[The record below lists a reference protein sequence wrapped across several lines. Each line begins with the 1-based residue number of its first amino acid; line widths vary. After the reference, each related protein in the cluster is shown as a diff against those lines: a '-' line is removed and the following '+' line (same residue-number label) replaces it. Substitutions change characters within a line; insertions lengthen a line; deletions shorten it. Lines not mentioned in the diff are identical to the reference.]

1 MQKNLAIG
9 ILAFLLL
16 GAAAGNVYFYTKNKQ
31 IGKNSAEGTQ
41 FAALKDS
48 LQSVILAKEE
58 QLTKLQG
65 ELVAAQNSQE
75 TSQNSSGD
83 LTAQIANLKAELVR
97 ARKGIVY
104 SKDPKQLKKYQA
116 IIDSLNNDKST
127 LGLRLQML
135 EVDRDR
141 YKTQFEDANESLT
154 DAVSTKKRLEDRI
167 NTAKTPILGPIIISG
182 VYTKKGQQ
190 ANTTKAKSV
199 EKFKVEFDLLEN
211 TLIDEPLE
219 TDVVVRIIGPQG
231 EILTN
236 SNPDLTDKSELFTI
250 KETVVFDGS
259 QHHLKFFYAQKPFK
273 KGKYKVELIH
283 AGVIKHETNI
293 VLN

>member
-1 MQKNLAIG
+1 MQKNLTIG

-31 IGKNSAEGTQ
+31 LGANYSDSSSMNK
-41 FAALKDS
+41 LKDS
-48 LQSVILAKEE
+48 LQKVILVKEE
-58 QLTKLQG
+58 LLSKLQG
-65 ELVAAQNSQE
+65 ELIAAQNSQE
-75 TSQNSSGD
+75 TSQNSTGELSSE
-83 LTAQIANLKAELVR
+83 IESLKAQLR
-97 ARKGIVY
+97 AARKGVTFA
-104 SKDPKQLKKYQA
+104 KDPKALKKYQK

-154 DAVSTKKRLEDRI
+154 DAVSTKKKLQEKIDG
-167 NTAKTPILGPIIISG
+167 AKSPILGPITIAG

-190 ANTTKAKSV
+190 TTSSKARV
-199 EKFKVEFDLLEN
+199 IEKLKVEFDLLEN
-211 TLIDEPLE
+211 SLIEEPIE

-231 EILTN
+231 EVLTN
-236 SNPDLTDKSELFTI
+236 NNPDLIDKSELFTI

-259 QHHLKFFYAQKPFK
+259 QHHLKFFYAQNTFK
-273 KGKYKVELIH
+273 KGKYKVELLH
-283 AGVIKHETNI
+283 GGVIKHETTITFN
-293 VLN
+293 